1 MSDDESLAALVNF
14 LVALT
19 MHLISVF
26 SAVHCG
32 QFPCVLGNKIW
43 RLVRRTR
50 TVMLEL
56 GKEMT
61 LDQIK

>member
-1 MSDDESLAALVNF
+1 MMNF

-19 MHLISVF
+19 MYLIGVV

-32 QFPCVLGNKIW
+32 QFPCAPSNKIW
-43 RLVRRTR
+43 RLVRPTR

-61 LDQIK
+61 LD